1 MDTLKAIENL
11 ADKAR
16 QEKIP
21 SFNVAERISLRLRTE
36 EEGNVGFV
44 VFDVFASLSAL
55 AASVVVYFSIGTL
68 RSLSSPLMQFFTP
81 LQEVRLW

>member
-11 ADKAR
+11 AKKAR

-21 SFNVAERISLRLRTE
+21 AFDVAERISLRLRTE
-36 EEGNVGFV
+36 EKGSVGFV

-55 AASVVVYFSIGTL
+55 AASVVAYFSIGVL

>member
-11 ADKAR
+11 AKKAR
-16 QEKIP
+16 GEKIP
-21 SFNVAERISLRLRTE
+21 AFDVAERILIRIRTE
-36 EEGNVGFV
+36 EEGIVGFV

-55 AASVVVYFSIGTL
+55 AVSVVVYFSIGTL

>member
-1 MDTLKAIENL
+1 MDTLKAIEKL
-11 ADKAR
+11 ANKA
-16 QEKIP
+16 QEEKIP
-21 SFNVAERISLRLRTE
+21 AFGIAEQISLRLRTE
-36 EEGNVGFV
+36 EKGNVGFV

-55 AASVVVYFSIGTL
+55 AASVVVYFSIGAL

>member
-11 ADKAR
+11 AKKAR

-21 SFNVAERISLRLRTE
+21 AFDVAERISLRLRTE
-36 EEGNVGFV
+36 EEGSVGFV

-55 AASVVVYFSIGTL
+55 AASVVAYFSIGVL
-68 RSLSSPLMQFFTP
+68 RSLSSPLMQFITP

>member
-11 ADKAR
+11 AKKAR
-16 QEKIP
+16 EEKIP
-21 SFNVAERISLRLRTE
+21 AFDVAEQISLRLMTE

-44 VFDVFASLSAL
+44 VFDIVASLSAL
-55 AASVVVYFSIGTL
+55 AASVVAYFSIGVL
-68 RSLSSPLMQFFTP
+68 RSLSSPLMQFITP

>member
-11 ADKAR
+11 ANKAR
-16 QEKIP
+16 EEKIP
-21 SFNVAERISLRLRTE
+21 AFDVAERISLRLRTTD
-36 EEGNVGFV
+36 EGNVGFV

-55 AASVVVYFSIGTL
+55 AASVVVYFSIGAL